1 MYDTNMKPS
10 SNSRMGGKDGGP
22 SREGDRPEWASAMSN
37 KDYYRTSSN
46 SYTCS
51 QTIRGQKEGLPIF
64 HLKEQLQQA
73 IMENRILV
81 VIGET
86 GSGKTT

>member
-1 MYDTNMKPS
+1 
-10 SNSRMGGKDGGP
+10 
-22 SREGDRPEWASAMSN
+22 MSN
-37 KDYYRTSSN
+37 KDYYRTSQN
-46 SYTCS
+46 TYTCS
-51 QTIRGQKEGLPIF
+51 ATIREQKEGLPIF

-73 IMENRILV
+73 IIDNRILV